1 MEKLKQAQT
10 LYANKYEEKVKATIL
25 KFADSVKTSNVYINM
40 KRILEI
46 LIKLREEE
54 ATLEPILNKWVPRGK
69 ELELMCSSHVDAEE
83 NDNLRST
90 CEFIKE
96 MNILSVEGVGIK
108 RKSQIYRKE
117 YANHKFE
124 MFSGGFIGHVQLN
137 EEKTWLKEVDHN
149 LSLRINQI
157 ISTEDTSLF
166 VQIIEEIEKVKSHYG
181 FIEIEIGHVRATW
194 K

>member
-1 MEKLKQAQT
+1 MPSSSQLPENVQHELEKLKQAQT

-40 KRILEI
+40 KRILEV

-69 ELELMCSSHVDAEE
+69 ELELMCSSHADAEE

-96 MNILSVEGVGIK
+96 MNILSVEGAGIK
-108 RKSQIYRKE
+108 RKAQLYRKE
-117 YANHKFE
+117 YSNHKFE
-124 MFSGGFIGHVQLN
+124 MFPGGFIGPV
-137 EEKTWLKEVDHN
+137 
-149 LSLRINQI
+149 
-157 ISTEDTSLF
+157 
-166 VQIIEEIEKVKSHYG
+166 
-181 FIEIEIGHVRATW
+181 
-194 K
+194 